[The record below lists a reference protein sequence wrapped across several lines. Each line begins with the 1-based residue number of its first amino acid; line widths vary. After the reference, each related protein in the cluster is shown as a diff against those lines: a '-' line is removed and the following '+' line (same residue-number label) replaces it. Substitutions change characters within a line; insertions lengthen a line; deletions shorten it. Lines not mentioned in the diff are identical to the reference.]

1 MPAQYPSAI
10 VTSWRTSWRK
20 LSYFCWGSRTA
31 WLASRLGR
39 FHALDRSW
47 FDVPPRV
54 VETRGCGLIPK
65 PMPDEAPATSS
76 SRPAKAARGSRV
88 GARALG
94 VRARASTAL
103 VAGAPA
109 PLGTASTIPSARC
122 RGEVRSR
129 APVSLGSCTDARRA
143 AVQPPSSSGRGRR
156 PFKAVTRV
164 RIPLGVLRSLQSR
177 SAGDG
182 PVGCASPTRGA
193 VTDHEFVSCSLV
205 GWGHRPA
212 GGGETSSSR
221 MWQHPSAGRRSPLL
235 SFDPQNLQEPLN
247 RVSER
252 ANLVAFT
259 PFGRARAL
267 AACALREAVDA
278 RASGYDAGVRD
289 VLARLVPE
297 SPDAKEA
304 TVASCI
310 GISSASSTTGSQRG
324 ALRRRHVCVSA
335 SIAAIE
341 RNANRRL
348 TRFSSSHDR
357 AQHCPLS
364 GS

>member
-1 MPAQYPSAI
+1 MSAPERSRSPGLRPVRDPPETARTPLTRSVSIPSDAANSRLAPPGRSRRVRSGPQPALWGPNKTMPARYPSAI

-20 LSYFCWGSRTA
+20 ISYFCRGSRTA

-76 SRPAKAARGSRV
+76 SRPAKDARGTRV
-88 GARALG
+88 GARALV

-164 RIPLGVLRSLQSR
+164 RIPLGVLRSLQIR

-193 VTDHEFVSCSLV
+193 VTDHEFVRCSLV

-212 GGGETSSSR
+212 GGGGETSSSR

-235 SFDPQNLQEPLN
+235 
-247 RVSER
+247 RGTHTCER
-252 ANLVAFT
+252 WNKQQ
-259 PFGRARAL
+259 
-267 AACALREAVDA
+267 
-278 RASGYDAGVRD
+278 S
-289 VLARLVPE
+289 
-297 SPDAKEA
+297 
-304 TVASCI
+304 
-310 GISSASSTTGSQRG
+310 
-324 ALRRRHVCVSA
+324 RRRG
-335 SIAAIE
+335 E
-341 RNANRRL
+341 
-348 TRFSSSHDR
+348 
-357 AQHCPLS
+357 
-364 GS
+364 